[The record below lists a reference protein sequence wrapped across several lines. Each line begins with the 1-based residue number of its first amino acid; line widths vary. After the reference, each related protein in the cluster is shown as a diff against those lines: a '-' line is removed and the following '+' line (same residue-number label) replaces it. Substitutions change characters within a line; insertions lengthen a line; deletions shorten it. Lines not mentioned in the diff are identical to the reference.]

1 MDVATSPEAGRRL
14 SEISDFVGDVL
25 TPWEIQPL
33 EVGCFSEALRQDVD
47 VLLSEMGTVTEAQQ
61 GVIRVLQESLV
72 GRRLRICPEA
82 PLMPSYRYE
91 DNSLVPVSKELPPP
105 YEVHILSIE
114 LVGSQGQMT
123 QVPGS
128 DLDAVALLDFAFAKD
143 FEAVKEDFMIHGH
156 EALRNAMIGW
166 LRQNPKVGL
175 RDEAERLH
183 KSRVE
188 CTIEN
193 MEVDVLQAML
203 PHHLTV
209 DDMRMQKPGV
219 WIKAY
224 SLNVRKT
231 RWVAAQHQI
240 VRDAARLMKLWARQV
255 REEEAKEMDDEELHP
270 KINTYALTLLLAALH
285 LSAASN
291 FSLELC
297 ARAWRVLASLRVD
310 LLAVV
315 TFDRNFSARL
325 SRGPRFHPE
334 LLMALNFQGIELY
347 GLMVEDIVQ
356 VDRFYP
362 CGTLP
367 TWKLATFASSA
378 LMQLASAQT
387 WGQLLAQ
394 HPPAGVQEELRR
406 FSSSM
411 EAHWSFFRG
420 LAAARC
426 PNGHQLDLG
435 VLGMSLECDECQLRG
450 DGMHMLGCRQCDF
463 DLCRACATAVRMT
476 CSQFP
481 VPASLEQLL
490 NAKGAMW
497 HG

>member
-224 SLNVRKT
+224 SLTLGFQSSAVQQT
-231 RWVAAQHQI
+231 CDPDI
-240 VRDAARLMKLWARQV
+240 VGSPACMFSQRQKAGLFSHPMFWASKIRLMA
-255 REEEAKEMDDEELHP
+255 
-270 KINTYALTLLLAALH
+270 
-285 LSAASN
+285 
-291 FSLELC
+291 
-297 ARAWRVLASLRVD
+297 
-310 LLAVV
+310 
-315 TFDRNFSARL
+315 
-325 SRGPRFHPE
+325 
-334 LLMALNFQGIELY
+334 
-347 GLMVEDIVQ
+347 
-356 VDRFYP
+356 
-362 CGTLP
+362 
-367 TWKLATFASSA
+367 
-378 LMQLASAQT
+378 
-387 WGQLLAQ
+387 
-394 HPPAGVQEELRR
+394 
-406 FSSSM
+406 
-411 EAHWSFFRG
+411 
-420 LAAARC
+420 
-426 PNGHQLDLG
+426 
-435 VLGMSLECDECQLRG
+435 
-450 DGMHMLGCRQCDF
+450 
-463 DLCRACATAVRMT
+463 
-476 CSQFP
+476 
-481 VPASLEQLL
+481 
-490 NAKGAMW
+490 
-497 HG
+497 